1 MTTCRYNHEK
11 KHSKSYKTCNFTHH
25 FLSNFLLVFNDE
37 FALRFCYIY
46 WNYSEGSFGV
56 SWKSSFIGKYTFH
69 TLSFSWKRWNK
80 NSWKHWLFF
89 VISKPNRHRRRY
101 KGKEKLTTS
110 MNGKKRRLWISH
122 LFTSGRLGFWIE
134 FW

>member
-46 WNYSEGSFGV
+46 WNYSESSFGV
-56 SWKSSFIGKYTFH
+56 SWKSSFISTLFTHFH
-69 TLSFSWKRWNK
+69 LAERDEIKIVGNTDFFS
-80 NSWKHWLFF
+80 SSQSQTDIA
-89 VISKPNRHRRRY
+89 VDT
-101 KGKEKLTTS
+101 KEKR
-110 MNGKKRRLWISH
+110 NWQRRWIEKRRLWISH